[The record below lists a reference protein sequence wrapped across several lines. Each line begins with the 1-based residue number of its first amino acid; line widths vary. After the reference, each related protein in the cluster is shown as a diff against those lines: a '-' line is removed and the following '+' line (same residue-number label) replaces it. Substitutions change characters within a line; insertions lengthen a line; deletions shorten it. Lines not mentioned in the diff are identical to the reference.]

1 MDHFGRIEMKTW
13 FPNEIGNLAV
23 KMSEKLSWNMKRLY

>member
-13 FPNEIGNLAV
+13 LPNKIENLAV
-23 KMSEKLSWNMKRLY
+23 KMSEKLSWNMNRIY

>member
-13 FPNEIGNLAV
+13 LLNKIGNLAV
-23 KMSEKLSWNMKRLY
+23 KMSEKLSWNMKRMY